1 MTQTLAQL
9 KERFALPVAKDA
21 TPGTP
26 AKVDFQTGQGGLPC
40 IVVNTPLAS
49 ATIYLHGA
57 HVAAYQP
64 RGASPVLFMS
74 EKSWFEDGKPIRG
87 GVPICFPWFGP
98 KVDNDQAP
106 AHGFVRLKQW
116 TLQAVTEQA
125 DGGIVLLLTT
135 QDDAATRAL
144 WPHAFELAHRITV
157 GRTLTLSLEMHNPG
171 PSDCTF
177 EAALH
182 TYFTVQDI
190 HKVSVLGLEK
200 TQYLSKV
207 EGGTFDQGDKPITFT
222 AETDRVYD
230 SPADTVIDDPSLG
243 RRISVA
249 KQQSRSTVV
258 WNPWIAKAKA
268 MPDFGDEEW
277 PGMLCVETANVK
289 QHAITLPAGGRHVMT
304 AIISVQPR

>member
-9 KERFALPVAKDA
+9 KERFTLPTSKDA
-21 TPGTP
+21 APGTP
-26 AKVDFQTGQGGLPC
+26 AKIDFQAGQGGLPS
-40 IVVNTPLAS
+40 IVINSPLAS

-57 HVAAYQP
+57 HVTAWQP

-74 EKSWFEDGKPIRG
+74 QKSWFEDGKPIRG

-98 KVDNDQAP
+98 KADDDKAP

-116 TLQAVTEQA
+116 SLESVKELA
-125 DGGIVLLLTT
+125 DGRIEVLLVTR
-135 QDDAATRAL
+135 DDEASRKL
-144 WPHAFELAHRITV
+144 WPFSFELAHRVTV
-157 GRTLTLSLEMHNPG
+157 GRTLTMSLEMHNTG
-171 PSDCTF
+171 SVDCTY

-190 HKVSVLGLEK
+190 HKVSVLGLEN
-200 TQYLSKV
+200 TRYLSKV
-207 EGGTFDQGDKPITFT
+207 EGGYFDQGTDAVTFT

-230 SPADTVIDDPSLG
+230 SSADTVIDDPAMG

-249 KQQSRSTVV
+249 KKHSRSTVV
-258 WNPWIAKAKA
+258 WNPWINKAKA

-277 PGMLCVETANVK
+277 PGMVCVETANVK
-289 QHAITLPAGGRHVMT
+289 ERAITLAPGAKH
-304 AIISVQPR
+304 ALSVTLDAQPR